1 MDFDQPIEE
10 IQREGKE
17 EGLYDFSYDD
27 DEGNAQDP
35 DGAID
40 DETNMSALDLYTD
53 MVIRDSEEAAL
64 SMAKLKEEKTSFKTQ
79 LDAALIEVT
88 KLTKENESLTKE
100 NQVLKSN
107 ISILLKTAKMELQR
121 KDRELNEL
129 RDMQLV
135 GGRPTASAPPR
146 KTRRLPKHH
155 RQPGLLRQNGTQH
168 PKNINSTTKNLSKTA
183 ESDSD
188 VEQKPN
194 VQETMFVRRQ
204 RAKNQ
209 RQPTTRM
216 LESKVLSSEQPE
228 QDGSER
234 SIGETLLRLSQQS
247 SHEIELGRL
256 ETKEKNRLEP
266 LMTDPKK
273 ESLLQGTLTPDAVAA
288 SRLCDP
294 KYAGKPEEVHSSVM
308 PSEAKREKMDEKER
322 SRSRSIERSSE
333 IQSKDKKSI
342 RISDDHRDVLPR
354 SQPDERSSRTTSD
367 YKRSSPSRST
377 RSRSDDNRSSR
388 SKSRDRISEERTIE
402 KERSRR
408 KSVERTTENRT
419 RKETSPP
426 NIEERTV
433 EKVRSRSKSVERTSK
448 SHSKNELSMKISDN
462 HRDMHPRTRLR
473 KRSPRTKSDYRRC
486 SPSRSNDERFSRSDS
501 RDRAVGKRSS
511 NYKSCETDRR
521 SSSGKPCSN
530 SSDEANDPKLS
541 KNIRPRKSSSSQ
553 SLRSGRDVIVKQAES
568 LAFNRSGSRRGNV
581 LRDRHN
587 DRDRRDS
594 RRSSTPI
601 QESSR
606 DSCRSKEIH
615 KTLSSIIMPSRRE
628 RSQSR
633 AKERMSS
640 IARDSVAKAK
650 AVLSKRSS
658 SNFSPNKSQTHLCF
672 DGLTDWAKTD
682 SSLRDQGSDR
692 KRKHRLS
699 SSLGKESQLNAK
711 KLKAGSSS
719 ADTYK
724 LYVET
729 EIHLG
734 EDVSNTFTY
743 EEGHTVLACGTKDS
757 IECTSS
763 KVLVP
768 HSSVSDS
775 YDTTQSDMS
784 YLYAS
789 GFQGDNGGPNQSTDA
804 AGLGLI
810 KETEK
815 NKEDGEL
822 SEGEIISDD
831 DDVKASRTEKS
842 KHSSSGKKKM
852 HSSKHKHSH
861 HHTKHKSRSST
872 VKTAKRG
879 KKHKRKS
886 SSEQEALERKKRIR
900 ESNISDDSIQSK
912 TPDDVAPCAT
922 DVEVLPCLHDQGE
935 PDTAYEITNCCGDQ
949 EKDGSVSIETKLDNH
964 IAPSNEPEGECDS
977 QITKSALRTS
987 GDIEV
992 QTLTNANTS
1001 SSPVEGQEL
1010 SEVQDERINERIR
1023 KTEDHARNESV
1034 TNLNIVTLPQES
1046 ISTPIKESAF
1056 EGEPGM
1062 ADRETGIANVS
1073 RGILFEDLCLS
1084 SSVDDTSYLSCVGT
1098 GSENV
1103 KNSFLNSLEKPD
1115 GQVKDTNDSLGNNQA
1130 FKIEESQ
1137 TGEAEIDDPTN
1148 LNLQHIHAPLET
1160 NSSECVTAP
1169 SNSEGNISDLQMENT
1184 LTGKMVAGETYQE
1197 KVQEGEDVNSS
1208 LCDASVELN
1217 TSKSSEPVQG
1227 IAVDPCVNALN
1238 NDDSVSDHP
1247 VFEEENDAVSLHAG
1261 NGGLDSFMHDSAP
1274 KLKNDFD
1281 QLFSEMES
1289 VSILKESEQVDEAET
1304 SLQLTCEWSNIEF
1317 QDSSTKMGAEPGQG
1331 SVTVG
1336 APVFDDG
1343 CAQDMDYAKNPLGID
1358 MSLSGQEEGG
1368 EMDIKVRKEN
1378 GKGFSRSET
1387 GETSNEKHF
1396 KISSGKAA
1404 DLQSKDLSSS
1414 KVDPLNLGNVV
1425 KGVCDAFAS
1434 GAAGASTVEEKSSTS
1449 TVQEKLS
1456 NTAVS
1461 LRVGNGAL
1469 KEPSPAVE
1477 SERTDEQTGNV
1488 SPSTVTEVDQEHRQE
1503 GERTCQRKGRDES
1516 LASSNATERS
1526 DEGGSEIELDFIED
1540 VEEEQEEHEREEEA
1554 AEEEQED
1561 SIYIIDIQP
1570 ATSHEKKDDSCSESE
1585 EEREG
1590 MNQSGSSSA
1599 DLEGNVQPFEP
1610 AENSLGTELKKDDC
1624 KEIERDTKSDNIVE
1638 DEDANEE
1645 GGQKCEDSEGE
1656 EGEILEDGEE
1666 EETVPDSRSR
1676 HDRKRPR
1683 EDSRTDQRHEAES
1696 ERSHPSRHH
1705 HRTVH
1710 RISSSGKR
1718 ESGSDSRKPMKDG
1731 RGERGR
1737 SGSSEQRSHRDV
1749 ERRESR
1755 RRLEREDR
1763 DSKGKLRSDERHP
1776 RSRLEERQRE
1786 SERKREED
1794 SRKTLD
1800 RRREE
1805 DRRRMERKREDQRR
1819 EARRLEE
1826 EREEQ
1831 EERRRVR
1838 RREESEKAR
1847 SKLHDIEKK
1856 SKLQESEKKRE
1867 PQRKSKKASE
1877 SRKS

>member
-10 IQREGKE
+10 IQRERQE
-17 EGLYDFSYDD
+17 MGLYDFSYDD
-27 DEGNAQDP
+27 DGGNAQDP

-53 MVIRDSEEAAL
+53 MVVRDSEEAAL

-88 KLTKENESLTKE
+88 KLTKENETLTKE

-107 ISILLKTAKMELQR
+107 ISVLLKTAKMELQR

-129 RDMQLV
+129 RDMQLD
-135 GGRPTASAPPR
+135 GGRPAASAPHR
-146 KTRRLPKHH
+146 KTRRLPKHQ

-168 PKNINSTTKNLSKTA
+168 PKNINRTTKDLRKTA

-209 RQPTTRM
+209 RQPTTAM
-216 LESKVLSSEQPE
+216 LQSKVLSSEQPE
-228 QDGSER
+228 QDGSKR

-247 SHEIELGRL
+247 SHEIELCRL
-256 ETKEKNRLEP
+256 ESKETKRLEP
-266 LMTDPKK
+266 LMTGPK
-273 ESLLQGTLTPDAVAA
+273 ESLLQGTLTPHTVAA

-294 KYAGKPEEVHSSVM
+294 KDVGKPEDVHSAVM

-322 SRSRSIERSSE
+322 SRSRSIERTSE
-333 IQSKDKKSI
+333 IQSKDRTSM

-354 SQPDERSSRTTSD
+354 SHIDERSSRTKSD

-408 KSVERTTENRT
+408 KSIERTTENRT

-426 NIEERTV
+426 KREERTV
-433 EKVRSRSKSVERTSK
+433 EKVRSRSKSVERTTQ
-448 SHSKNELSMKISDN
+448 SHSKEELSMKISDD

-473 KRSPRTKSDYRRC
+473 ERSPRTKSDDRRC
-486 SPSRSNDERFSRSDS
+486 SPSRSPRSRSNDDRLSRSKS
-501 RDRAVGKRSS
+501 RDREVGKRSS
-511 NYKSCETDRR
+511 NYKTRETDRR
-521 SSSGKPCSN
+521 SSSGKPCN
-530 SSDEANDPKLS
+530 NFLDKANDPKLS
-541 KNIRPRKSSSSQ
+541 KNIHPRKSSSSQ
-553 SLRSGRDVIVKQAES
+553 SLRSGRDTIVKQAES
-568 LAFNRSGSRRGNV
+568 LAFNRSGSLKGSV
-581 LRDRHN
+581 LRDRHR
-587 DRDRRDS
+587 DRDRRNS

-601 QESSR
+601 RESSR
-606 DSCRSKEIH
+606 DSYRSKEIQ
-615 KTLSSIIMPSRRE
+615 KTLSSIIVPSRRE

-633 AKERMSS
+633 ARERMSS

-658 SNFSPNKSQTHLCF
+658 SNFSPKKSRTHAKTRPVKDLCF

-682 SSLRDQGSDR
+682 SSFRGQGSDR

-711 KLKAGSSS
+711 KLKAGSRS

-724 LYVET
+724 LDVET

-734 EDVSNTFTY
+734 EDGTNTFTY
-743 EEGHTVLACGTKDS
+743 EEGHTVLACGMKDS

-763 KVLVP
+763 KVMVP

-789 GFQGDNGGPNQSTDA
+789 GFQADNGGPNQSTDA
-804 AGLGLI
+804 AGLGLS
-810 KETEK
+810 KETER

-822 SEGEIISDD
+822 SEGEIISDYND
-831 DDVKASRTEKS
+831 DEKASRTEKS

-861 HHTKHKSRSST
+861 PHSKHKSRPST
-872 VKTAKRG
+872 LKTAKRG
-879 KKHKRKS
+879 KKHKRRS
-886 SSEQEALERKKRIR
+886 SSEQEILERKKRIR
-900 ESNISDDSIQSK
+900 ENTISDDLLQSK
-912 TPDDVAPCAT
+912 TQEDVAPIAT

-935 PDTAYEITNCCGDQ
+935 PETASEITNCFGDKD
-949 EKDGSVSIETKLDNH
+949 KDGSVFIETKLDNQ
-964 IAPSNEPEGECDS
+964 IAPSNETEGECDS
-977 QITKSALRTS
+977 QITKSAFGTS
-987 GDIEV
+987 GDIQV
-992 QTLTNANTS
+992 KTLTNGNTS
-1001 SSPVEGQEL
+1001 SSSVDGQEL
-1010 SEVQDERINERIR
+1010 SEVQDERINERNG
-1023 KTEDHARNESV
+1023 KTEDHTRNESV
-1034 TNLNIVTLPQES
+1034 TNLNTEALPQEA
-1046 ISTPIKESAF
+1046 ISTPFKESVC
-1056 EGEPGM
+1056 EGELEMP
-1062 ADRETGIANVS
+1062 DRETGIANVS

-1103 KNSFLNSLEKPD
+1103 KNSFLNSFEKPD
-1115 GQVKDTNDSLGNNQA
+1115 GQVKDTNDSLENNQA

-1137 TGEAEIDDPTN
+1137 TGEAEIDEPSD
-1148 LNLQHIHAPLET
+1148 LNLQHIHAPLRT
-1160 NSSECVTAP
+1160 NNSECVTAP
-1169 SNSEGNISDLQMENT
+1169 SNSEGIISDLQMETT
-1184 LTGKMVAGETYQE
+1184 LSGKLVAGATFQE
-1197 KVQEGEDVNSS
+1197 RVHEGEDIDSS
-1208 LCDASVELN
+1208 LCDTSVELN
-1217 TSKSSEPVQG
+1217 TSKSSEPAQG
-1227 IAVDPCVNALN
+1227 IAFDPCVNALN
-1238 NDDSVSDHP
+1238 NDDSESDHP
-1247 VFEEENDAVSLHAG
+1247 VFDEENDAVSLHAG
-1261 NGGLDSFMHDSAP
+1261 NGDLDSFMRDSAP
-1274 KLKNDFD
+1274 KVKKDFD

-1289 VSILKESEQVDEAET
+1289 VVILKESEPVDKAET
-1304 SLQLTCEWSNIEF
+1304 SLQLTCEWSNIEI
-1317 QDSSTKMGAEPGQG
+1317 QDSSTKMGVEPDQR

-1343 CAQDMDYAKNPLGID
+1343 CAQDMDYAKDPLAVD
-1358 MSLSGQEEGG
+1358 TSLSGQEEGG
-1368 EMDIKVRKEN
+1368 EMDENVRKEN
-1378 GKGFSRSET
+1378 GKGISRSET

-1404 DLQSKDLSSS
+1404 DLQSKDLCSS
-1414 KVDPLNLGNVV
+1414 KVDPLNLGNLD
-1425 KGVCDAFAS
+1425 KGVCDAIATE
-1434 GAAGASTVEEKSSTS
+1434 AAGASTVEEKSS
-1449 TVQEKLS
+1449 

-1461 LRVGNGAL
+1461 QSVGNGAL
-1469 KEPSPAVE
+1469 KEPSLAVE
-1477 SERTDEQTGNV
+1477 SEWTDEQTRNL
-1488 SPSTVTEVDQEHRQE
+1488 SPSTVTEVDQEHQQE
-1503 GERTCQRKGRDES
+1503 GERTCPRKAGDES
-1516 LASSNATERS
+1516 LVSSNATDRS
-1526 DEGGSEIELDFIED
+1526 DEEGSEIELDFVED
-1540 VEEEQEEHEREEEA
+1540 VEREEDAAEEEEQEH
-1554 AEEEQED
+1554 

-1570 ATSHEKKDDSCSESE
+1570 ATSHKRKDDSCAESD

-1590 MNQSGSSSA
+1590 MNQSGSCSA
-1599 DLEGNVQPFEP
+1599 DLEGNVKRLEP
-1610 AENSLGTELKKDDC
+1610 AGNSLGTEVNKDDC
-1624 KEIERDTKSDNIVE
+1624 KEIEKDTMRDYIV
-1638 DEDANEE
+1638 DDQDANEE
-1645 GGQKCEDSEGE
+1645 VGQKCEDSEGE

-1666 EETVPDSRSR
+1666 EEETVQDSRNR
-1676 HDRKRPR
+1676 DDRKRPR

-1710 RISSSGKR
+1710 QISSSGKR
-1718 ESGSDSRKPMKDG
+1718 ESGPDSHKPMKDG
-1731 RGERGR
+1731 KGERGR

-1763 DSKGKLRSDERHP
+1763 DSKGKLRSDDRHP

-1786 SERKREED
+1786 SEKKREED
-1794 SRKTLD
+1794 RRIKALD

-1805 DRRRMERKREDQRR
+1805 DRRRMERKREDQRQ

-1826 EREEQ
+1826 ERKEQ

-1838 RREESEKAR
+1838 RKEESEKA
-1847 SKLHDIEKK
+1847 K
-1856 SKLQESEKKRE
+1856 SKLYDIDKKSRLHESEKKRE

-1877 SRKS
+1877 CRKS